1 MTKMSE
7 DFTLQELQTVIAA
20 REIKNGDMVLIGT
33 GLPLLAAML
42 AQMTHAPDMVS
53 IYESGAIDSK
63 PKILPLSISETCLIP
78 GAAMVGGLLEALG
91 LVHAGDLDIGF
102 LGGAQIDMYG
112 NLNSHVIGDYYNP
125 AVRFAGSG
133 GANDIAS
140 GCQRTI
146 IIMPHT
152 KRRFV
157 KKVDF
162 ITTPGYLTGGDSR
175 DKLGFPGKGPA
186 IVVSNLGVM
195 RFETESKEM
204 YVESLH
210 PGASIDQIKDNTD
223 WDIKIADQLKETTLP
238 TVEEIRILRREL
250 DPDRLF
256 LREK

>member
-7 DFTLQELQTVIAA
+7 DFTLQELQAVIAA

-33 GLPLLAAML
+33 GLPLLAAKL

-53 IYESGAIDSK
+53 IYESGAIDAK
-63 PKILPLSISETCLIP
+63 PKITPLSISESCLIP
-78 GAAMVGGLLEALG
+78 GAAMVGGLLEGLG

-102 LGGAQIDMYG
+102 LGGAQIDIYG
-112 NLNSHVIGDYYNP
+112 NLNSHVIGDYSNP

-133 GANDIAS
+133 GANDLAS

-146 IIMPHT
+146 IMMPHT

-157 KKVDF
+157 SKVDF
-162 ITTPGYLTGGDSR
+162 ITTPGYLTGWDSR
-175 DKLGFPGKGPA
+175 DKLAFPGKGPA
-186 IVVSNLGVM
+186 IVISNLCVM
-195 RFETESKEM
+195 RFEAESKEM

-210 PGASIDQIKDNTD
+210 PGATVEQIKKNTG
-223 WDIKIADQLKETTLP
+223 WDIKIADQLKETALP
-238 TVEEIRILRREL
+238 MVEEIHILRHEL

-256 LREK
+256 LKEK